1 MNLSEIQEKTSPIL
15 RSYHVR
21 KASVF
26 GSIARGE
33 DSKDSDVD
41 LLVEFGEPMGMI
53 GYLRFIAQL
62 EESLQ
67 KKVDVVT
74 EKSINKF
81 IRPYIVPDLK
91 VIYEVR

>member
-1 MNLSEIQEKTSPIL
+1 
-15 RSYHVR
+15 VR

-26 GSIARGE
+26 GSVARGDDTPE
-33 DSKDSDVD
+33 SDVD

-53 GYLRFIAQL
+53 QYVRFVEQL
-62 EESLQ
+62 EQSLH

-81 IRPYIVPDLK
+81 MRPHILPDLK
-91 VIYEVR
+91 VIYEA

>member
-1 MNLSEIQEKTSPIL
+1 MNLSEIQEKANPIL

-26 GSIARGE
+26 GSVARGE
-33 DSKDSDVD
+33 DSNDSDVD
-41 LLVEFGEPMGMI
+41 MLVEFGEPIGMV
-53 GYLRFIAQL
+53 GYMRFIGQL
-62 EESLQ
+62 EQSLQ

-81 IRPYIVPDLK
+81 IRPYILPDLK
-91 VIYEVR
+91 VIYEA

>member
-1 MNLSEIQEKTSPIL
+1 MNLSEIQEKASPVL

-26 GSIARGE
+26 GSVARGE
-33 DSKDSDVD
+33 DDKDSDVD
-41 LLVEFGEPMGMI
+41 MLVEFGEPMGMVS
-53 GYLRFIAQL
+53 YLRFIGQL

-74 EKSINKF
+74 EKSLNTF
-81 IRPYIVPDLK
+81 IRPYILPDLK